1 MKKIEKIVLSRELTD
16 LVMEMNKDLLFNIT
30 EFETVELEEIGN
42 IFKYYYNECEKI
54 AETVEATYLETD
66 KEYIEHYQK
75 QLKALEQ
82 EKENLKSK
90 IDFYR
95 NKQNLK

>member
-1 MKKIEKIVLSRELTD
+1 MKKIEKVVLSQELTD
-16 LVMEMNKDLLFNIT
+16 VVMEMNKDLLFNIT

-42 IFKYYYNECEKI
+42 IFKYYYNECKKI
-54 AETVEATYLETD
+54 AEIVEATYLETD

-75 QLKALEQ
+75 QLKALEE
-82 EKENLKSK
+82 EKEFLNSK
-90 IDFYR
+90 IDFYK